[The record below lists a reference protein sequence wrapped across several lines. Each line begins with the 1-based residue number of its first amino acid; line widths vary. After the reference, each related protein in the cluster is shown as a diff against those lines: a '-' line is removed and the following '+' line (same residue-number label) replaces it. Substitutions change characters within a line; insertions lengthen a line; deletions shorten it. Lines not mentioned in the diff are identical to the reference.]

1 MNDGEAAQEALQIF
15 YEWIE
20 AMPIAEGELALKGLE
35 AYFDDLQAERD
46 ILMGWEHTVQDE

>member
-1 MNDGEAAQEALQIF
+1 MDDYAQEALQEF

-35 AYFDDLQAERD
+35 AYLDDLQRERE
-46 ILMGWEHTVQDE
+46 ILMGWEQSVQED